1 MSLLLTSSQTV
12 GPFVAISFDKYAVT
26 DVAPAG
32 IAGERYVIRGRVL
45 DGDGAPVTDAVV
57 ETWQANAHGKY
68 AHTEDVQE
76 KPLEE
81 DFKGFGRVL
90 TGTDG
95 AFQITTIKPGP
106 VPGPNGAMQAP
117 HLAVIIFMR
126 GLLKHLA
133 TRIYFPDEPANA
145 DDPVLALVPP
155 ERRAT
160 LVAKRVSSRP
170 DVLEW
175 NVLLQGKDETVF
187 FDY

>member
-1 MSLLLTSSQTV
+1 MSLLLTSPQTV
-12 GPFVAISFDKYAVT
+12 GPFVAISFDQHLVT

-32 IAGERYVIRGRVL
+32 VAGERYVIRGRVL

-68 AHTEDVQE
+68 AHAEDVQE

-81 DFKGFGRVL
+81 NFKGFGRVL

-95 AFQITTIKPGP
+95 AFQFTTIKPGP
-106 VPGPNGAMQAP
+106 VPGPGGALQAP
-117 HLAVIIFMR
+117 HLAITIFMR

-145 DDPVLALVPP
+145 DDPVLALVPS

-160 LVAKRVSSRP
+160 LVAKRASSRP
-170 DVLEW
+170 GVLEW
-175 NVLLQGKDETVF
+175 NVMLQGKDETVF